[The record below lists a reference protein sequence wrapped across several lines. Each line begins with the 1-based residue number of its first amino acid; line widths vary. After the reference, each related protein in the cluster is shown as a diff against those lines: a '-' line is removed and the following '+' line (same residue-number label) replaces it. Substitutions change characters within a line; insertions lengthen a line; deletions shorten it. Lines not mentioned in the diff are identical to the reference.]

1 MFTEAIQIAL
11 LVLQLWLGP
20 CLDAPFPS
28 KVALLGKVKSFLPDS
43 FHLTYKIIR
52 ELPRSYSASHRLL
65 CSSTAAHPLYP
76 LNNQAAMKSTN
87 ETRSWTEEENIAGQ
101 FSQVFQLWCLIPLDQ
116 PAVENHHIYP
126 QLRFSQGF
134 SMRQDSTRPGEC
146 KIHGCELRG
155 PVWWSTVRESL
166 LGGDFLQSH
175 QCLPQWFHYLTH
187 AVTCG

>member
-1 MFTEAIQIAL
+1 MQIAL

-28 KVALLGKVKSFLPDS
+28 KVALLGKVKSLLPDS

-52 ELPRSYSASHRLL
+52 ELPRSCSASHRLL
-65 CSSTAAHPLYP
+65 CSSIAAHPLYP
-76 LNNQAAMKSTN
+76 LSNQAAMMSTN
-87 ETRSWTEEENIAGQ
+87 ETIWTEEENIAGQ

-116 PAVENHHIYP
+116 PAAENHHIYP

-134 SMRQDSTRPGEC
+134 SVRQDNTRPGEW

-155 PVWWSTVRESL
+155 PVWRSIVRESL
-166 LGGDFLQSH
+166 LGEIFCSPISAYPNDFII
-175 QCLPQWFHYLTH
+175 
-187 AVTCG
+187 